1 MADNWVNNFLEE
13 LRRRKVIRVAVV
25 YLVAAWVAVEVASVV
40 FPALLLP
47 EWTSRLVVALALLG
61 FPVALVLAW
70 AFEVKPERPR
80 QVKMATG
87 PEPAEEERL
96 DGWKRIAK
104 YLNRDVRTVRRWE
117 KDQNLPVRRL
127 MHDKLAT
134 VYAYRSELDNWRQ
147 QRDTLSADRPSARPG
162 MPGKQG
168 RRWVWLAAPLLALG
182 SVAIWYWPS
191 SGDPPITLGEWD
203 WVLVTHFDNRTG
215 EEVLEGTVEYALQRE
230 LANSR
235 QVKVAPR
242 ERVNAALS
250 LMKRSPDL
258 TIDLETGREISL
270 RDGGIKMLVTGRV
283 EKVGNTYLISSQ
295 LVNPADGVTLSSF
308 STEARNQDEILPSIR
323 TLAQQVRAAL
333 GEGLASIEAS
343 AQMLSKATTP
353 SLEALSLYSEAE
365 RVMRGPERN
374 RAIPILEQALRID
387 PDFASAHLLL
397 VYVLRD
403 RDEPER
409 AREHLRRAVELAE
422 QSSER
427 ERLFILATYYRH
439 LNDTPKTI
447 ETYELLTRLYPDH
460 SWANGNLG
468 HLLSW
473 QGRLH
478 EAYPYKL
485 RQAENSPNNEWS
497 QYFAAQYAIITGEKE
512 TAGQFIDRVQVLA
525 DYPVINSRVQF
536 FPVHAAWVEGDYA
549 QAVRLTE
556 ELVSSMPQAEFV
568 NSGQLFAN
576 VRSLFQSVGRLGRLR
591 EVSAMRPQVGWLD
604 ALMDYDSGNTAT
616 MEAFLDGEVE
626 GYWSATLMALTGRN
640 EEASELI
647 EDPRSAELLPP
658 PYLIRDWRNLARGQL
673 ALSEGRLESAVDL
686 LGSET
691 LYLSTSAPHA
701 HQFAMHSLAVAYK
714 GQGQVEAAIKTLEA
728 NRKQGP
734 TTIFTPGA
742 TWIWLHNQVML
753 YELYRDSGQMSEA
766 ASVAA
771 QLRELLQLADEDHP
785 FLLALE

>member
-1 MADNWVNNFLEE
+1 MADNWASKFWEE

-25 YLVAAWVAVEVASVV
+25 YVVAAWAAVEVASVV

-70 AFEVKPERPR
+70 AFEVKSEHASPP
-80 QVKMATG
+80 QLAAG
-87 PEPAEEERL
+87 PEPLEEERL
-96 DGWKRIAK
+96 DGWKRIAS

-134 VYAYRSELDNWRQ
+134 VYAYRSELDAWRQ
-147 QRDTLSADRPSARPG
+147 QRGTEPPERSTTRPKMR
-162 MPGKQG
+162 GKPG
-168 RRWVWLAAPLLALG
+168 RRWVWLTFPLLVLG
-182 SVAIWYWPS
+182 GVAMWYWPPS
-191 SGDPPITLGEWD
+191 DEPAISLGEWD

-250 LMKRSPDL
+250 LMQRSPDE

-308 STEARNQDEILPSIR
+308 STEARDQDEILPSIR
-323 TLAQQVRAAL
+323 TLAQEVRAAL

-365 RVMRGPERN
+365 RIMRGSERN

-403 RDEPER
+403 RDEVER
-409 AREHLRRAVELAE
+409 TREHLRRAVELAE
-422 QSSER
+422 TSSER
-427 ERLFILATYYRH
+427 ERLFILATYYQH
-439 LNDTPKTI
+439 LNDVPKAI

-460 SWANGNLG
+460 NWANGNLG
-468 HLLSW
+468 VLFSW
-473 QGRLH
+473 QGRLR
-478 EAYPYKL
+478 EAYPYKV
-485 RQAENSPNNEWS
+485 RQAENSPNDEWT
-497 QYFAAQYAIITGEKE
+497 QYFAAQMAILAGEKE
-512 TAGQFIDRVQVLA
+512 AAGQFIDRVKVLA
-525 DYPVINSRVQF
+525 DYPFMNSRVQF
-536 FPVHAAWVEGDYA
+536 FPIHAAWIEGDHE

-556 ELVSSMPQAEFV
+556 DIIQGMTTK
-568 NSGQLFAN
+568 QLAADGVLFGH
-576 VRSLFQSVGRLGRLR
+576 VRSLFQAVGMLGRLR
-591 EVSAMRPQVGWLD
+591 EVSAMRSQVGWLD
-604 ALMDYDSGNTAT
+604 ALVDYDSGNTTT
-616 MEAFLDGEVE
+616 MDAYLDNEVE
-626 GYWSATLMALTGRN
+626 GYWSAALMAMTGRN
-640 EEASELI
+640 AEASALI

-658 PYLIRDWRNLARGQL
+658 PYLIRDWRKLARGQL
-673 ALSEGRLESAVDL
+673 ALSEGRYEDAVEL

-691 LYLSTSAPHA
+691 LYLSTSVPHA
-701 HQFAMHSLAVAYK
+701 HQFAMLALAHAHRALGEVD
-714 GQGQVEAAIKTLEA
+714 AAIKTLEF
-728 NRKQGP
+728 NRAQGP
-734 TTIFTPGA
+734 TTIFAPGA

-753 YELYRDSGQMSEA
+753 YELYRDSGQTVEA

-771 QLRELLQLADEDHP
+771 ELRELLKLADEDHP
-785 FLLALE
+785 FLQALD